1 MDEKY
6 MLRAIELARNGVGK
20 VNPNPLVGAV
30 IVKDG
35 KILSEGYHARYGDL
49 HAERHAFSRLE
60 SPEDARG
67 AEMYVTLEPCC
78 HQGKQPPCTQAIIEH
93 GIRKVYVGSDDP
105 NALVAGKGIAL
116 LREAGIEV
124 ETQVMKDACDA
135 LNQVFF
141 HYITE
146 KMPYVVMKYAM
157 TLDGKIACDSGK
169 SQWVTGERA
178 RTHVQETRNALMG
191 IMVGIGTVLADNPS
205 LTCRIPGGRNPIR
218 IIADSHLRIPLE
230 SKIVQ
235 TAKEISTIVAATEE
249 GCSRNGEKQ
258 QALEELGVKV
268 LAVPGRKS
276 AERNGC
282 AVSMTDSV
290 ERNGCATL
298 MTDSVERNDFT
309 ACERDSVDLNVLME
323 MLGNEG
329 VDSIL
334 LEGGSTLNQSA
345 LWAGIVREI
354 QVYVAPKIFGGG
366 GSFTPVRGL
375 GVEDPSQAFLCR
387 NRRITDFGEDIL
399 LEYDVVSKS
408 RT

>member
-1 MDEKY
+1 MDV
-6 MLRAIELARNGVGK
+6 LFLFRAIELAMEGVVK

-35 KILSEGYHARYGDL
+35 KIISEGYHARYGEL

-60 SPEDARG
+60 SPEAARG

-93 GIRKVYVGSDDP
+93 GIRKVYVGSGDP

-116 LREAGIEV
+116 LRQAGIEV
-124 ETQVMKDACDA
+124 ETQVMREACDA
-135 LNQVFF
+135 LNPGFF

-146 KMPYVVMKYAM
+146 KTPYVVMKYAM

-178 RTHVQETRNALMG
+178 RTHVQETRNALAG
-191 IMVGIGTVLADNPS
+191 IMVGIGTVLADDPS
-205 LTCRIPGGRNPIR
+205 LTCRMPGGRNPIR

-235 TAKEISTIVAATEE
+235 TAGEVATVVAATEE
-249 GCSRNGEKQ
+249 GCSDCAEKRH
-258 QALEELGVKV
+258 ALEEFGVKV
-268 LAVPGRKS
+268 LAVPGKS
-276 AERNGC
+276 SLGGDGLVAAAG
-282 AVSMTDSV
+282 DQ
-290 ERNGCATL
+290 
-298 MTDSVERNDFT
+298 
-309 ACERDSVDLNVLME
+309 VDLNVLMK
-323 MLGNEG
+323 MLGSQG
-329 VDSIL
+329 IDGIL
-334 LEGGSTLNQSA
+334 LEGGASLHHSA
-345 LWAGIVREI
+345 LWAGVVRKI
-354 QVYVAPKIFGGG
+354 LVYIAPKIFGGG

-375 GVEDPSQAFLCR
+375 GVEDPSGAFLFK

-399 LEYDVVSKS
+399 LEYDIE
-408 RT
+408 